1 MRKIIP
7 QKRLC
12 YFVTATNTDV
22 GKTYVAQKLLQKYA
36 KEGFRVGYYKPIE
49 TGVQDNNPLD
59 GSSMLRLVRELNP
72 DFCLNIEDVVPYR
85 FALPAAPYTA
95 SNGVNIDID
104 FLIKQKDYLQN
115 FCDVLIIEG
124 AGGLMVPVKKDIFM
138 IDLIKLFETPAVL
151 VTPSNLGCINDT
163 LLSIKALKDYGIK
176 YEWYVNLYRDKES
189 FYDVS
194 YPFLKDYF
202 CEIKFVN
209 DI

>member
-1 MRKIIP
+1 MKKIIP

-22 GKTYVAQKLLQKYA
+22 GKTYVAKKLLQKYA
-36 KEGFRVGYYKPIE
+36 KDGFRVGYYKPIE
-49 TGVQDNNPLD
+49 TGVKDNNPLD
-59 GSSMLRLVRELNP
+59 GGSMLSLVRELNP
-72 DFCLNIEDVVPYR
+72 DFSFGIEDVVPYR
-85 FALPAAPYTA
+85 FTLPAAPYTA
-95 SNGVNIDID
+95 SNGVDIDID
-104 FLIKQKDYLQN
+104 FLIRQKDYLQN

-163 LLSIKALKDYGIK
+163 LLSIGTLKDYGIE

-189 FYDVS
+189 FYEVS

-202 CEIKFVN
+202 GEVRFVN

>member
-202 CEIKFVN
+202 GEIKFVN

>member
-1 MRKIIP
+1 MKKIIP

-36 KEGFRVGYYKPIE
+36 KEGLKVGYYKPIE
-49 TGVQDNNPLD
+49 TGVRDNNPLD
-59 GSSMLRLVRELNP
+59 GSSMLRLACELNP

-85 FALPAAPYTA
+85 FTLPAAPYVA
-95 SNGVNIDID
+95 SDGVNIDID
-104 FLIKQKDYLQN
+104 FLIRQKEYLQN

-138 IDLIKLFETPAVL
+138 IDLIKLFETPAIL

-163 LLSIKALKDYGIK
+163 LLSIGALKDYGIE

-202 CEIKFVN
+202 GEVRFVEG
-209 DI
+209 I

>member
-1 MRKIIP
+1 MKKIIP

-22 GKTYVAQKLLQKYA
+22 GKTYVAQKLLHKYA

-59 GSSMLRLVRELNP
+59 GSSMLRLACELNP

-163 LLSIKALKDYGIK
+163 LLSIGALKDYGIE

-189 FYDVS
+189 FYEVS
-194 YPFLKDYF
+194 YPFFKDYF
-202 CEIKFVN
+202 GEVRFVE

>member
-1 MRKIIP
+1 MKKIIP

-36 KEGFRVGYYKPIE
+36 KDGFRVGYYKPIE

-59 GSSMLRLVRELNP
+59 GGSMLSLVRELNP
-72 DFCLNIEDVVPYR
+72 DFCLKIEDVVPYR
-85 FALPAAPYTA
+85 FTLPAAPYTA
-95 SNGVNIDID
+95 SDGVDIDID
-104 FLIKQKDYLQN
+104 FLIRQKDYLQN
-115 FCDVLIIEG
+115 FCDILIVEG
-124 AGGLMVPVKKDIFM
+124 AGGLMVPIKKDIFM

-151 VTPSNLGCINDT
+151 VSPSNLGCINDT
-163 LLSIKALKDYGIK
+163 MLSIKALNDYGIE
-176 YEWYVNLYRDKES
+176 YDWYVNLYRDQES

-194 YPFLKDYF
+194 YPFLKDCF
-202 CEIKFVN
+202 GVLRFVE

>member
-1 MRKIIP
+1 MKKIIP

-36 KEGFRVGYYKPIE
+36 KDGFRVGYYKPIE
-49 TGVQDNNPLD
+49 TGVRDNNPLD
-59 GSSMLRLVRELNP
+59 GGSMLSLVRELNP
-72 DFCLNIEDVVPYR
+72 DFSFGIEDVVPYR
-85 FALPAAPYTA
+85 FTLPAAPYTA
-95 SNGVNIDID
+95 SDGVDIDID
-104 FLIKQKDYLQN
+104 FLIRQKDYLQN
-115 FCDVLIIEG
+115 FCDILIVEG
-124 AGGLMVPVKKDIFM
+124 AGGLMVPIKKDIFM

-163 LLSIKALKDYGIK
+163 LLSIGTLEDYGIE

-189 FYDVS
+189 FYEVS

-202 CEIKFVN
+202 GEVRFVN